1 MESASRD
8 GGDFLSDE
16 TLSALEATSL
26 FMMQDEG
33 YLSLH
38 SMPGKP

>member
-1 MESASRD
+1 
-8 GGDFLSDE
+8 
-16 TLSALEATSL
+16 
-26 FMMQDEG
+26 MMQDEG